1 VYTVLLIQS
10 KVSPLKT
17 DFNTDDSVFFIPLGH
32 YQHIL
37 LVNNLTAKY
46 KDYSLFFK
54 FFTTFSPTG
63 FKGIKQDD
71 PLLMELDSYMDLN
84 NQLFYIADPVLLD
97 IKFISKGVKSMFGM
111 DQDKVTPGFF
121 LTTTHHD
128 DLKRHQLART
138 KLFSV
143 AQDIYIQKS
152 GTCIISSNFR
162 GRITGSQDYADY
174 LYQCFL
180 FYSKIPYE
188 STFLILVI
196 TDVSDYCDII
206 HKGFHYYIGN
216 DPKVFRFPDCE
227 LLSTGSI
234 FSHTEFNIIELIEQ
248 GLSTKEIAEKL
259 FRSPLT
265 INTHR
270 SNIIKKAEK
279 SSITEVIRDLKA
291 KGLL

>member
-1 VYTVLLIQS
+1 
-10 KVSPLKT
+10 
-17 DFNTDDSVFFIPLGH
+17 
-32 YQHIL
+32 
-37 LVNNLTAKY
+37 VNNLTAKY

-71 PLLMELDSYMDLN
+71 PLLLELDSYMDPN
-84 NQLFYIADPVLLD
+84 KQLFYIADPVLLD

-111 DQDKVTPGFF
+111 DQDKVAPGFF
-121 LTTTHHD
+121 LTTTHPD
-128 DLKRHQLART
+128 DLKRHHLARA
-138 KLFSV
+138 KLISE
-143 AQDIYIQKS
+143 AQEIYIKKS
-152 GTCIISSNFR
+152 GTKIISVNVR
-162 GRITGSQDYADY
+162 GRKPGTNDYADY

-196 TDVSDYCDII
+196 TDCCDII

-270 SNIIKKAEK
+270 SNIIKKAGK
-279 SSITEVIRDLKA
+279 SSIIEVIRELKA
-291 KGLL
+291 MGLL

>member
-1 VYTVLLIQS
+1 MNSI
-10 KVSPLKT
+10 
-17 DFNTDDSVFFIPLGH
+17 
-32 YQHIL
+32 
-37 LVNNLTAKY
+37 TAKY
-46 KDYSLFFK
+46 EDYSLFFK
-54 FFTTFSPTG
+54 FFTTFSLTG

-71 PLLMELDSYMDLN
+71 PLLLELDSYMDQN
-84 NQLFYIADPVLLD
+84 NQLFYIADVVLLE
-97 IKFISKGVKSMFGM
+97 IKFISKGVKRMFGM
-111 DQDKVTPGFF
+111 EQEQVSPGFF
-121 LTTTHHD
+121 LTTTHQD

-143 AQDIYIQKS
+143 AQDIYIQKN
-152 GTCIISSNFR
+152 GTYIISSNFR
-162 GRITGSQDYADY
+162 GRNPEGNGFTNH

-196 TDVSDYCDII
+196 TDISRFENV

-216 DPKVFRFPDCE
+216 DPKVFRFPDDE
-227 LLSTGSI
+227 LLSAGNI
-234 FSHTEFNIIELIEQ
+234 FSHAEFRIIELIEE
-248 GLSTKEIAEKL
+248 GLSTKEIANKL

-270 SNIIKKAEK
+270 SNIIKKAGK
-279 SSITEVIRDLKA
+279 SSINEVVRDLKA

>member
-1 VYTVLLIQS
+1 
-10 KVSPLKT
+10 
-17 DFNTDDSVFFIPLGH
+17 
-32 YQHIL
+32 
-37 LVNNLTAKY
+37 VNNITAKY
-46 KDYSLFFK
+46 EDYSLFYR
-54 FFTTFSPTG
+54 FFVAHSQYD

-84 NQLFYIADPVLLD
+84 NQLFYISDPVLLD
-97 IKFISKGVKSMFGM
+97 IKFISKGVNTMFGM
-111 DQDKVTPGFF
+111 DQDKVAPGFF
-121 LTTTHHD
+121 LTTTHPD
-128 DLKRHQLART
+128 DLRRHHLARAR
-138 KLFSV
+138 LISN
-143 AQDIYIQKS
+143 AQEIYIRKS

-162 GRITGSQDYADY
+162 GRNPEGGGYTDH

-196 TDVSDYCDII
+196 TDISQFENV

-216 DPKVFRFPDCE
+216 DPKVFRYPDDE
-227 LLSTGSI
+227 LLSTGLI
-234 FSHTEFNIIELIEQ
+234 YSHTEFRIIELIEE

-259 FRSPLT
+259 FRSPFT

-270 SNIIKKAEK
+270 SNIIEKSGK
-279 SSITEVIRDLKA
+279 SSITEVIRELKA

>member
-1 VYTVLLIQS
+1 LEFH
-10 KVSPLKT
+10 T
-17 DFNTDDSVFFIPLGH
+17 DR
-32 YQHIL
+32 YE
-37 LVNNLTAKY
+37 
-46 KDYSLFFK
+46 DYSLFFK
-54 FFTTFSPTG
+54 FFTAHSQSG
-63 FKGIKQDD
+63 FKDIRPDD
-71 PLLMELDSYMDLN
+71 PLLAELDDYMDRN
-84 NQLFYIADPVLLD
+84 NQLFYIADPVLLE
-97 IKFISKGVKSMFGM
+97 IKFISKGVKTMFGI

-121 LTTTHHD
+121 LTTTHQD

-143 AQDIYIQKS
+143 AQDIYIQKR
-152 GTCIISSNFR
+152 GTCIISSDFR
-162 GRITGSQDYADY
+162 GRNTEGSGYVNN

-196 TDVSDYCDII
+196 TDISRFEHI

-216 DPKVFRFPDCE
+216 DPKVFRYPDDE
-227 LLSTGSI
+227 LLSTGLI
-234 FSHTEFNIIELIEQ
+234 FSHAEFRVIELIDE
-248 GLSTKEIAEKL
+248 GLKTKEIADKL

-270 SNIIKKAEK
+270 SNIIKKAGK
-279 SSITEVIRDLKA
+279 SSISEVIRELKA

>member
-1 VYTVLLIQS
+1 LL
-10 KVSPLKT
+10 L
-17 DFNTDDSVFFIPLGH
+17 
-32 YQHIL
+32 
-37 LVNNLTAKY
+37 
-46 KDYSLFFK
+46 
-54 FFTTFSPTG
+54 
-63 FKGIKQDD
+63 
-71 PLLMELDSYMDLN
+71 ELDSYMDRN
-84 NQLFYIADPVLLD
+84 NQLFYIADVILLE
-97 IKFISKGVKSMFGM
+97 IKYISIGVKRMFGM
-111 DQDKVTPGFF
+111 EQNKVSAGFF
-121 LTTTHHD
+121 LTTTHQD
-128 DLKRHQLART
+128 DLKRHKLART

-162 GRITGSQDYADY
+162 GRKPGTADYADY
-174 LYQCFL
+174 LYQCFI

-196 TDVSDYCDII
+196 TDISGFEKI

-234 FSHTEFNIIELIEQ
+234 FSHTEFSILELIDQ
-248 GLSTKEIAEKL
+248 GLSTKQIAEKI

-270 SNIIKKAEK
+270 SNIIKKAGK

>member
-1 VYTVLLIQS
+1 MEI
-10 KVSPLKT
+10 KT
-17 DFNTDDSVFFIPLGH
+17 AI
-32 YQHIL
+32 YE
-37 LVNNLTAKY
+37 
-46 KDYSLFFK
+46 DYSLFFK
-54 FFTTFSPTG
+54 FFTTHSLSG
-63 FKGIKQDD
+63 FKGIRDDD
-71 PLLMELDSYMDLN
+71 PFLLELDSYMDRN

-97 IKFISKGVKSMFGM
+97 IKFISKGVKPMFGI

-121 LTTTHHD
+121 LTTTHQD
-128 DLKRHQLART
+128 DLRRHQLART

-162 GRITGSQDYADY
+162 GRNPEGGSYTDH

-188 STFLILVI
+188 TTFLILVI
-196 TDVSDYCDII
+196 TDVTDSCDVI

-234 FSHTEFNIIELIEQ
+234 FSHTEFSIIELIDQ

-270 SNIIKKAEK
+270 SNIIKKAGK

-291 KGLL
+291 KALL

>member
-1 VYTVLLIQS
+1 LEI
-10 KVSPLKT
+10 KT
-17 DFNTDDSVFFIPLGH
+17 AI
-32 YQHIL
+32 YE
-37 LVNNLTAKY
+37 
-46 KDYSLFFK
+46 DYSLFFK
-54 FFTTFSPTG
+54 FFVTHSQG
-63 FKGIKQDD
+63 YFKGIKPDD
-71 PLLMELDSYMDLN
+71 PLLMELENYMDHY

-97 IKFISKGVKSMFGM
+97 IKFISKGVKTMFGM
-111 DQDKVTPGFF
+111 DQDKVNPGFF
-121 LTTTHHD
+121 LTTTHQD

-152 GTCIISSNFR
+152 GTYIISSNFR
-162 GRITGSQDYADY
+162 GRNPEGGGYTDN

-196 TDVSDYCDII
+196 TDISRFEHI

-216 DPKVFRFPDCE
+216 DPNVFRYPDDK
-227 LLSTGSI
+227 LLSTGLI
-234 FSHTEFNIIELIEQ
+234 FSHAEFRIIELIEQ
-248 GLSTKEIAEKL
+248 GLSTKEIAEML

-270 SNIIKKAEK
+270 SNIIKKAGK
-279 SSITEVIRDLKA
+279 HTIAEVIRDLKV

>member
-1 VYTVLLIQS
+1 
-10 KVSPLKT
+10 
-17 DFNTDDSVFFIPLGH
+17 
-32 YQHIL
+32 
-37 LVNNLTAKY
+37 VNSLTAKY
-46 KDYSLFFK
+46 EDYSLFFK
-54 FFTTFSPTG
+54 FFTTHSQSS
-63 FKGIKQDD
+63 FKDIRPDD
-71 PLLMELDSYMDLN
+71 PLLAELDSYMDHY

-97 IKFISKGVKSMFGM
+97 IKFISKGVKPMFGI
-111 DQDKVTPGFF
+111 DQDKVNPGFF
-121 LTTTHHD
+121 LTTTHQD

-152 GTCIISSNFR
+152 GTCIISSDFR
-162 GRITGSQDYADY
+162 GRNQEGGGYTNN

-196 TDVSDYCDII
+196 TDISGFENI

-216 DPKVFRFPDCE
+216 DPKVFRYPDDN
-227 LLSTGSI
+227 LLSTGLI
-234 FSHTEFNIIELIEQ
+234 YSHTEFRIIELIEE

-259 FRSPLT
+259 FRSPFT

-270 SNIIKKAEK
+270 SNIIEKAGK

-291 KGLL
+291 SGLL